1 MGAVMA
7 ALDMDL
13 VSLVMEV
20 MVDMEAMVMMTT
32 MMTTMTIPN
41 KHVRPLLVLFRQALN
56 LFVHCHY
63 IPETLPVRLL
73 PKLNMVLIMQ
83 MGSVSGSGILGLEE
97 MTTGL
102 THWRAAILF
111 A

>member
-1 MGAVMA
+1 
-7 ALDMDL
+7 L
-13 VSLVMEV
+13 S
-20 MVDMEAMVMMTT
+20 
-32 MMTTMTIPN
+32 
-41 KHVRPLLVLFRQALN
+41 
-56 LFVHCHY
+56 VHCHY

-83 MGSVSGSGILGLEE
+83 MGSVSGLGILGLEG

-102 THWRAAILF
+102 TRWRAAILS